1 MRTYVHDTRS
11 RQLSRKEI
19 LPAVHCSVVYKD
31 TWPAERSSLSALF
44 AAAARHR
51 VGRLHRLLLPGVP
64 ARREGE
70 EGEGEGHLREGQGD
84 PQEIR

>member
-1 MRTYVHDTRS
+1 MRTYVHDIRS

-19 LPAVHCSVVYKD
+19 LPAAHCSVVYKD

-44 AAAARHR
+44 AAARRHR
-51 VGRLHRLLLPGVP
+51 EGRLRGLLLPG
-64 ARREGE
+64 ARGAREGE
-70 EGEGEGHLREGQGD
+70 EEGREGHLREGQGD